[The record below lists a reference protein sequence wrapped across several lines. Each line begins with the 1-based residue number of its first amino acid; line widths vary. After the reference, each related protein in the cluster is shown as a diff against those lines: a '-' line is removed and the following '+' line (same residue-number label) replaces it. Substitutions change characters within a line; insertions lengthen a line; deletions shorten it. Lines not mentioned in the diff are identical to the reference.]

1 MNSLVSI
8 IVPCYNQE
16 EFINDALQSVYDQTY
31 QHWECIVMDDGST
44 DNSKEL
50 ILSWVE
56 KDARF
61 SYHYKENGGI
71 VETRNTAIKRA
82 NGEFILPL
90 DGDDKIAPRY
100 LEEAMKV
107 FSDAPE
113 TKLVYCNVQLFGK
126 INRLDNSSVYSF
138 EKMLYEN
145 QVHSAG
151 IFRKIDFDKTKGYN
165 ENMFDG
171 LEDWNFWL
179 EFLNPEDKVV
189 KLEGYYVHY
198 RIKDVSRSTMIDKE
212 KNERQILQMFK
223 NNQEKYLQYFNPV
236 RDHIN
241 HLHYRAEVEHLKN
254 SIEYKTGRII
264 TFPFRL
270 ISKVIRRIFR

>member
-1 MNSLVSI
+1 
-8 IVPCYNQE
+8 
-16 EFINDALQSVYDQTY
+16 
-31 QHWECIVMDDGST
+31 
-44 DNSKEL
+44 
-50 ILSWVE
+50 
-56 KDARF
+56 
-61 SYHYKENGGI
+61 
-71 VETRNTAIKRA
+71 
-82 NGEFILPL
+82 
-90 DGDDKIAPRY
+90 
-100 LEEAMKV
+100 
-107 FSDAPE
+107 
-113 TKLVYCNVQLFGK
+113 
-126 INRLDNSSVYSF
+126 
-138 EKMLYEN
+138 
-145 QVHSAG
+145 
-151 IFRKIDFDKTKGYN
+151 
-165 ENMFDG
+165 MFDG

-212 KNERQILQMFK
+212 KNERQILQIFK

-241 HLHYRAEVEHLKN
+241 HLYYRAEVEHLKN